1 MIYLGIKILAVMP
14 LTIFWRAGLQL
25 TAATDPTTRS
35 YLRRIMTTAI
45 DGGIPV
51 HFLDKPELQN
61 FPYKSDYFESC
72 AFPFNVNDFSDNYF
86 TIEHSEAISQFETF
100 KNYCHSGHFNEASLR
115 MHFWD
120 PILNILFKHG
130 LRPNDVIISELNLQ
144 KFIRIDDLRKV
155 DYAVLSK
162 KYKFPVLLVEMV
174 EESMNQNQPKTH
186 KDFTKLTTM
195 LTISCLEQAKILSQN
210 KINPALARTFGIWDG
225 GTQCQLLVAHPVIVS
240 LRNED
245 NDTIYICSHFVP
257 KSLVLRYGQ
266 T

>member
-1 MIYLGIKILAVMP
+1 MGSNSQHSIQERIK
-14 LTIFWRAGLQL
+14 T
-25 TAATDPTTRS
+25 
-35 YLRRIMTTAI
+35 
-45 DGGIPV
+45 
-51 HFLDKPELQN
+51 
-61 FPYKSDYFESC
+61 
-72 AFPFNVNDFSDNYF
+72 
-86 TIEHSEAISQFETF
+86 
-100 KNYCHSGHFNEASLR
+100 
-115 MHFWD
+115 
-120 PILNILFKHG
+120 
-130 LRPNDVIISELNLQ
+130 NDVIISELNLQ
-144 KFIRIDDLRKV
+144 KFIGVDDLRKV
-155 DYAVLSK
+155 YYAVLSK

-186 KDFTKLTTM
+186 KDFTKLTTI
-195 LTISCLEQAKILSQN
+195 LTISCLVQAKILSQN